1 MQNLAKPW
9 TANSRGKKQ
18 ESRAFL
24 RKCWSGLKGQPYSC
38 LLSSSAQAVITN
50 YHRLGGLHNTHLFLI
65 VLGSGMSE
73 IRVPTDVLPSEG
85 FLPGLQLAVFL
96 LCLYVVE
103 REKKA
108 FYCLSL

>member
-1 MQNLAKPW
+1 
-9 TANSRGKKQ
+9 
-18 ESRAFL
+18 
-24 RKCWSGLKGQPYSC
+24 
-38 LLSSSAQAVITN
+38 
-50 YHRLGGLHNTHLFLI
+50 
-65 VLGSGMSE
+65 MSE

-108 FYCLSL
+108 FYCVSL